1 MPTTTPLQR
10 AIFLRGVSDPADAFR
25 VTTTLF
31 RPKHDDL
38 RLEDGFV
45 CSGVLRVPLSNVVEL
60 RAMPGVAESAV
71 EPAVEPAVEQVEE
84 PQVEEVK
91 RRGRPRKQ
99 PIAEG

>member
-10 AIFLRGVSDPADAFR
+10 AIFLRGVSDPADPFR

-60 RAMPGVAESAV
+60 RAMPGVAECAV
-71 EPAVEPAVEQVEE
+71 EPVVEQIEE

-99 PIAEG
+99 PIAES